1 MDRETLLR
9 NALEQRQQAVLEYQ
23 INIDNF
29 KAAIEEVRS
38 QYSDDT
44 TLQPFLTQLKELLA
58 SNILEQKKEKIMLK
72 VIEDQLK

>member
-1 MDRETLLR
+1 MDRETILKE
-9 NALEQRQQAVLEYQ
+9 ALEQRRQGVLNYQ
-23 INIDNF
+23 INIDNC
-29 KAAIEEVRS
+29 KAAIEEVRA